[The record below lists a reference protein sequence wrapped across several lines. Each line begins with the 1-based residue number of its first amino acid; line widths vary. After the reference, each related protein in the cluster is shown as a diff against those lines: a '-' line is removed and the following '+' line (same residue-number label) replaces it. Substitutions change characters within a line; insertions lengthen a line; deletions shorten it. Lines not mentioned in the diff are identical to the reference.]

1 LYMHRTDTGDRIQA
15 IKTELSRI
23 DSQLR
28 ALNKLRRQG
37 VNVFDAF
44 DQLTVRKAEAKME
57 LEELEASGR
66 ARLED
71 LHIFKVEKETRKG
84 KRNEYWHASWR
95 LGEKVQ
101 NVYLG
106 SCRKMDV
113 EDAREKARKLKARDL
128 GIEL

>member
-1 LYMHRTDTGDRIQA
+1 MHRTDTGDRIQA
-15 IKTELSRI
+15 LKTELSRT

-44 DQLTVRKAEAKME
+44 DQLTVRKAEAKRE

-84 KRNEYWHASWR
+84 RRNEYWHASWR
-95 LGEKVQ
+95 LGDRVQ

-106 SCRKMDV
+106 SCKKMDV
-113 EDAREKARKLKARDL
+113 QDAREKARRLKAQDL